1 MDPIMRICL
10 ILITGNNSASVFSA
24 LSEGPRLE
32 ELKLAF
38 SSSPAYGRGIDW
50 TRYSVND
57 ARFIMLLYLEQLPE
71 PVIPF
76 RYHNRF
82 CEPLRNVRTSS
93 MDNASFDAE
102 KAVGLYQDLIAE
114 LPPINRH
121 VLLYILDVL
130 ALYKIKASGL
140 AALFQ
145 PGLLKA
151 RGPKRRDPI
160 DTRLSQKVLI
170 FLVDNQVSFPLG
182 LPGTALY
189 DEPHILL
196 NTLD

>member
-1 MDPIMRICL
+1 VT
-10 ILITGNNSASVFSA
+10 TGTNFPGVFSA
-24 LSEGPRLE
+24 LSGGPRLD

-38 SSSPAYGRGIDW
+38 SSSPFYGRGIDW

-57 ARFIMLLYLEQLPE
+57 ARFVMLLYLEQLPE

-76 RYHNRF
+76 RYHTRF
-82 CEPLRNVRTSS
+82 CEPLRNVRTFSIS
-93 MDNASFDAE
+93 NGSFDSE

-121 VLLYILDVL
+121 VLLYILDIL
-130 ALYKIKASGL
+130 ALYTVKASEL

-151 RGPKRRDPI
+151 RGIKRRDLI
-160 DTRLSQKVLI
+160 ETRLSQKVLT
-170 FLVDNQVSFPLG
+170 FLVDNQASFPLG

-189 DEPHILL
+189 DESHDSLGP
-196 NTLD
+196 LDRVHCAR

>member
-1 MDPIMRICL
+1 MT
-10 ILITGNNSASVFSA
+10 TGTKFPGIFSA
-24 LSEGPRLE
+24 LSGGPRLE

-38 SSSPAYGRGIDW
+38 SSSPNYGRGTDW

-76 RYHNRF
+76 RYHTRF
-82 CEPLRNVRTSS
+82 CEPLRNVRISS
-93 MDNASFDAE
+93 IGNGSFDSE

-121 VLLYILDVL
+121 ILLYILDIL
-130 ALYKIKASGL
+130 ALYKVKASGL

-151 RGPKRRDPI
+151 RGAKRRDPI
-160 DTRLSQKVLI
+160 ETRLSQKVLI
-170 FLVDNQVSFPLG
+170 FLVDNQASFPLG

-189 DEPHILL
+189 DKPHVSLGP
-196 NTLD
+196 LDWLHCAR